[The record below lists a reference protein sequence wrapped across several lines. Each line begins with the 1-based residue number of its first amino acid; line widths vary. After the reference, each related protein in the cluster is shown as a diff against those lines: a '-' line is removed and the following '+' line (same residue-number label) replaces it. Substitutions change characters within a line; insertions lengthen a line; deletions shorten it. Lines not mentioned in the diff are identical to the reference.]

1 LKLNSRIHITIAGR
15 AKESL
20 GKLERLL
27 NSPEY
32 GVTVSHINNGH
43 SDPLFG
49 MDQMPDLLVFS
60 LSAAP
65 EEELRSLLARPAG
78 NRPPSIIIG
87 PAGNMDCMRMAM
99 RAGARDYL
107 EEPINDADVIAAV
120 ESFRQEKL
128 QRQPGSHA
136 GQLTAV
142 VGAKGGSGASFLAL
156 NIAHM
161 MVDSLKSGVALVD
174 MDLQF
179 GCLAQYL
186 DIKPQHGLMPALDMA
201 EHLDR
206 VAIDAYMAKHKSGLA
221 LLGPYE
227 EEIILTRDVPVDRFS
242 KLLGI
247 LKDNYK
253 HIVIDQPRQIDE
265 TTAAVYEQA
274 DNILLVVQQELANI
288 RDANR
293 LRTLLIRELGIQ
305 PDKIRLVINRFDKNA
320 SVELNDIGRALGVDK
335 SEFSLIPN
343 SYREVA
349 ESMNMGIPMLDHAPS
364 SIVTKAIMQ
373 LESELTGS
381 PRGKQ
386 SGIFSRT
393 FANLIR
399 G

>member
-1 LKLNSRIHITIAGR
+1 MNSRIHITIAGR

-20 GKLERLL
+20 DKLETLL
-27 NSPEY
+27 DAPEY
-32 GVTVSHINNGH
+32 GITISHISNGH

-49 MDQMPDLLVFS
+49 MDHLPDLLVFW
-60 LSAAP
+60 LSEAS

-87 PAGNMDCMRMAM
+87 PAGDMDCMRMAM
-99 RAGARDYL
+99 RAGARDYI
-107 EEPINDADVIAAV
+107 EDPINDADLIAAI
-120 ESFRQEKL
+120 ENFRQEKV
-128 QRQPGSHA
+128 QHQPGDSTGH
-136 GQLTAV
+136 LTAV

-161 MVDSLKSGVALVD
+161 MVDSLKSGIALID

-227 EEIILTRDVPVDRFS
+227 EEIILTRDVPADRFG

-247 LKDNYK
+247 LKENYK

-265 TTAAVYEQA
+265 TTAVVYERA
-274 DNILLVVQQELANI
+274 DNILLVMQQELANV
-288 RDANR
+288 RDGNR
-293 LRTLLIRELGIQ
+293 LRTLLIRELGIP
-305 PDKIRLVINRFDKNA
+305 PDKIRIVINRYDKNA
-320 SVELNDIGRALGVDK
+320 SVEMADISRALGVDK
-335 SEFSLIPN
+335 SDFVLIPN
-343 SYREVA
+343 SYRAVA
-349 ESMNMGIPMLDHAPS
+349 ESMNMGIPMLDHAPNS
-364 SIVTKAIMQ
+364 VVTKAIMK
-373 LESELTGS
+373 LESQLTGS
-381 PRGKQ
+381 DRGQ
-386 SGIFSRT
+386 DNNIFSRT